1 MALIF
6 TLFLSF
12 YYFLS
17 FSILIYL
24 ICKTYLLRLIIFLLS
39 FLLYRFKS
47 LSKSIQ
53 SILYSLYVSILSIFI
68 YKMSKIYIKMSKKYI
83 CPYILFYIYIYYIFL
98 YIARNSYNFMFF
110 LLSSIFENMTFQKN
124 KNVQK

>member
-6 TLFLSF
+6 TLFLSC

-17 FSILIYL
+17 FSIFIYL
-24 ICKTYLLRLIIFLLS
+24 ICKTYLLKLIIFLLS

-68 YKMSKIYIKMSKKYI
+68 YKMSKIYISVLIYI
-83 CPYILFYIYIYYIFL
+83 FYIYIYYIFL

-124 KNVQK
+124 KNVK

>member
-68 YKMSKIYIKMSKKYI
+68 YKMSKIYISVLIYI
-83 CPYILFYIYIYYIFL
+83 FYIYIYYIFL

>member
-6 TLFLSF
+6 TLFLSC

-17 FSILIYL
+17 FSIFIYL
-24 ICKTYLLRLIIFLLS
+24 ICKTYLLKLIIFLLS
-39 FLLYRFKS
+39 FLLYRFKN

-68 YKMSKIYIKMSKKYI
+68 YKMSKIYISV
-83 CPYILFYIYIYYIFL
+83 LIYIYFIYTFIIYFYIL
-98 YIARNSYNFMFF
+98 QEIHIILFF

-124 KNVQK
+124 KNVK

>member
-17 FSILIYL
+17 FSIFIYL
-24 ICKTYLLRLIIFLLS
+24 ICKTYVLRLIIFLLS

-53 SILYSLYVSILSIFI
+53 SILHSLYVSILSIFI
-68 YKMSKIYIKMSKKYI
+68 YKMSKIYISVLIYYFI
-83 CPYILFYIYIYYIFL
+83 YTSIIYSYILQEIHIIL
-98 YIARNSYNFMFF
+98 FF

-124 KNVQK
+124 KNVK